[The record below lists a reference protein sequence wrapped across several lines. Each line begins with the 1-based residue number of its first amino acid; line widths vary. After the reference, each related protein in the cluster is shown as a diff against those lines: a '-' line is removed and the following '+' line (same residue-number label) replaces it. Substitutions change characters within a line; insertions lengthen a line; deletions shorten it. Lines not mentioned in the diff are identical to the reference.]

1 MIIDIHTHFFP
12 QVLIDQARNGKAVD
26 GLSILD
32 KGNKEFIQHRQGA
45 RYPLAREF
53 YDREAKLEK
62 MNALDIDI
70 SILSAAPPLFMY
82 WLDKNEGSEFCAWM
96 NDRLAEF
103 IQPLGEKLFG
113 MATVP
118 LQDPELAVRE
128 LRRAILEFKFC
139 GVQIG
144 ASVESIPL
152 DDHTFDPFFEE
163 ASQLGIPLLL
173 HPYAVGKRER
183 MEEFHLNNLVGNPL
197 DTELAA
203 TRLIFSGFL
212 DRFPDLKIILVHGGG
227 FLPYQIGRFNHTYDS
242 LSQKPRPIHPPEYYL
257 QRFFY
262 DTVLFEQEPL
272 NFLCRMV
279 GPEQIMTGTDSP
291 FPAQD
296 LNFKQNVES
305 LEINDS
311 EKELIFS
318 GNACK
323 IFDLRF

>member
-1 MIIDIHTHFFP
+1 MIIDIHSHFFP
-12 QVLIDQARNGKAVD
+12 QELIDQARNGKAVD
-26 GLSILD
+26 GLSIFN
-32 KGNKEFIQHRQGA
+32 KGNEEFVQHRQGA

-53 YDREAKLEK
+53 YDRDVKLER
-62 MNALDIDI
+62 MSALDIDV

-103 IQPLGEKLFG
+103 IQPSAGKLFG
-113 MATVP
+113 LAAVP
-118 LQDPELAVRE
+118 LQDPDSAIRE
-128 LRRAILEFKFC
+128 LRRAILELKFS

-144 ASVESIPL
+144 TSIESIPL
-152 DDHTFDPFFEE
+152 DDHIFNPFFEE

-173 HPYAVGKRER
+173 HPFAIGKRER

-203 TRLIFSGFL
+203 ARMIFSGFL
-212 DRFPDLKIILVHGGG
+212 DRFPDLKIILVHGGR
-227 FLPYQIGRFNHTYDS
+227 FLPYQIGRFNHTYSS
-242 LSQKPRPIHPPEYYL
+242 LPEKERPAHPPEVYL
-257 QRFFY
+257 QRFYY
-262 DTVLFEQEPL
+262 DTVLFEHEPL
-272 NFLCRMV
+272 KFLCKKA
-279 GPEQIMTGTDSP
+279 GPEQIMVGTDSP
-291 FPAQD
+291 FAAQD
-296 LNFKQNVES
+296 INFKQNVES
-305 LEINDS
+305 LDIAES